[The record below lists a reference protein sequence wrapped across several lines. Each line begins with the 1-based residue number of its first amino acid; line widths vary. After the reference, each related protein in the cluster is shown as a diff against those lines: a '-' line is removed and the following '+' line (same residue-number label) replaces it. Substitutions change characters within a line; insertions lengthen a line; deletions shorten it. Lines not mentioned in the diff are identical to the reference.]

1 MRIVE
6 RSTRWAE
13 DMAEILERAQALQ
26 SEIASLGGVSAQSVQ
41 DYFLDENG
49 DPRTDL
55 ALTHAQFSALFTTA
69 GALVTAMGSGHGTN
83 IYSALQRRG
92 VPR

>member
-6 RSTRWAE
+6 RATLWAE

-26 SEIASLGGVSAQSVQ
+26 GEIASLGGVSAQSVR
-41 DYFLDENG
+41 DYFADENG

-55 ALTHAQFSALFTTA
+55 AMTHAQFSGLFTTA
-69 GALVTAMGSGHGTN
+69 GALLSAMASGHGTN